1 MEFNPLTVLLPPDIE
16 RLIIEQINRPGLI
29 YCRRWRRRLA
39 GDTLS
44 LLALACTSKHYRE
57 AVWWFIPES
66 SSAPVKSVSAPSNL
80 PSFSRAVARRGLV
93 SLYSRIER
101 RPSHQALAAPT
112 RGGSRPQPARAGR
125 HRKAEQQRPQEG
137 RPAIHL
143 A

>member
-57 AVWWFIPES
+57 AVWWFIEW
-66 SSAPVKSVSAPSNL
+66 SARGTMGRGDGFPIIMDQDDGPWHWGEL
-80 PSFSRAVARRGLV
+80 PHSEWLPGTGRARSQTLPNGF
-93 SLYSRIER
+93 
-101 RPSHQALAAPT
+101 
-112 RGGSRPQPARAGR
+112 GR
-125 HRKAEQQRPQEG
+125 HDSCAP
-137 RPAIHL
+137 
-143 A
+143 